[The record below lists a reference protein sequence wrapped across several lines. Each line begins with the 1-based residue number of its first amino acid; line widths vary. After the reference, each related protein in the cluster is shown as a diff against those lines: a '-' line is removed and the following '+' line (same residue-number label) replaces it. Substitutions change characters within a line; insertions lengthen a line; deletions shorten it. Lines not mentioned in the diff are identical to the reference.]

1 MKKVNTI
8 KGKMDNQPK
17 KDHNPQSSTPSG
29 EVKKEDKKDE
39 EHTLM
44 VIDDLDKQ
52 VDINDLLKEKEKENH
67 GVAINLDEDNKPKK
81 PKKEYDLDD
90 TIIRD
95 ITLSNETHL
104 RLLSN
109 INGYFIDIRKFFRG
123 YPSSKGIRVS
133 AGKFAIA
140 MDYLKKDIEQLN
152 LPGLN
157 KP

>member
-1 MKKVNTI
+1 MKKVNTL
-8 KGKMDNQPK
+8 KNKFEKEHK
-17 KDHNPQSSTPSG
+17 KDINPQIDTPPMDIKI
-29 EVKKEDKKDE
+29 EDKKEDENIKMAIDE
-39 EHTLM
+39 
-44 VIDDLDKQ
+44 LDKQ
-52 VDINDLLKEKEKENH
+52 VDINDLLKDKEKGNN
-67 GVAINLDEDNKPKK
+67 GVAINLDEDKPKK
-81 PKKEYDLDD
+81 AKKEYDLDD

-133 AGKFAIA
+133 AGKFALA

>member
-1 MKKVNTI
+1 MKKVNTL
-8 KGKMDNQPK
+8 KNKFEKDHK
-17 KDHNPQSSTPSG
+17 KDINPQVDIPPI
-29 EVKKEDKKDE
+29 EQKPEDKKDMENVKMAIE
-39 EHTLM
+39 E
-44 VIDDLDKQ
+44 LDKQ
-52 VDINDLLKEKEKENH
+52 VDINDLLKDKEKENN
-67 GVAINLDEDNKPKK
+67 GVAINLDEDKPKK
-81 PKKEYDLDD
+81 TKKEYDLDD

-133 AGKFAIA
+133 AGKFALA

>member
-1 MKKVNTI
+1 MKKVNTL
-8 KGKMDNQPK
+8 KNKFEKDHK
-17 KDHNPQSSTPSG
+17 KDHNPQDEIPPI
-29 EVKKEDKKDE
+29 EPKPEDKKDLENVKMAIE
-39 EHTLM
+39 EM
-44 VIDDLDKQ
+44 DKQ
-52 VDINDLLKEKEKENH
+52 VDINDLLKDKEKENN
-67 GVAINLDEDNKPKK
+67 GVTINLDEDKPKK
-81 PKKEYDLDD
+81 AKKEYDLDD

-133 AGKFAIA
+133 AGKFALA

>member
-8 KGKMDNQPK
+8 KGKVDNLTK
-17 KDHNPQSSTPSG
+17 KEHNPQSSTPIG
-29 EVKKEDKKDE
+29 DVKKEDKKDE

-52 VDINDLLKEKEKENH
+52 VDINDLLKEKEKDNN
-67 GVAINLDEDNKPKK
+67 GVAINLDEDKPKK
-81 PKKEYDLDD
+81 KKEYDLDD

-133 AGKFAIA
+133 AGKFAVA
-140 MDYLKKDIEQLN
+140 MEYLKKDIEALN

>member
-1 MKKVNTI
+1 MKKVNTLKNKI
-8 KGKMDNQPK
+8 DKDHK
-17 KDHNPQSSTPSG
+17 KEHNPQIDTPPMDI
-29 EVKKEDKKDE
+29 KIEDKKDE
-39 EHTLM
+39 ENVKM
-44 VIDDLDKQ
+44 AIDELDKQ
-52 VDINDLLKEKEKENH
+52 VDINDLLKDKEKENN
-67 GVAINLDEDNKPKK
+67 GVAINLDEDKPKK
-81 PKKEYDLDD
+81 TKKEYDLDD

-133 AGKFAIA
+133 AGKFALA

>member
-1 MKKVNTI
+1 MKKVNTL
-8 KGKMDNQPK
+8 KNKFEKDHK
-17 KDHNPQSSTPSG
+17 KEHNPQDDIPPI
-29 EVKKEDKKDE
+29 EQKPEDKKDMENVKMAIE
-39 EHTLM
+39 E
-44 VIDDLDKQ
+44 LDKQ
-52 VDINDLLKEKEKENH
+52 VDINDLLKDKEKENN
-67 GVAINLDEDNKPKK
+67 GVTINLDEDKPKK
-81 PKKEYDLDD
+81 AKKEYDLDD

-133 AGKFAIA
+133 AGKFALA

>member
-1 MKKVNTI
+1 MKKVNTL
-8 KGKMDNQPK
+8 KNKFEKDHK
-17 KDHNPQSSTPSG
+17 KDINPQGDIPPI
-29 EVKKEDKKDE
+29 EQKPEDKKDMENVKMAIE
-39 EHTLM
+39 E
-44 VIDDLDKQ
+44 LDKQ
-52 VDINDLLKEKEKENH
+52 VDINDLLKDKEKENN
-67 GVAINLDEDNKPKK
+67 GVAINLDEDKPQKT
-81 PKKEYDLDD
+81 KKEYDLND

-133 AGKFAIA
+133 AGKFALA

>member
-8 KGKMDNQPK
+8 KGKIDNMPK
-17 KDHNPQSSTPSG
+17 KEHNPQSTTHPD
-29 EVKKEDKKDE
+29 EAKKEDKKDE

-52 VDINDLLKEKEKENH
+52 VDINDLLKEKEKDNN
-67 GVAINLDEDNKPKK
+67 GVAINLDEDKPKK

-133 AGKFAIA
+133 AGKFAVA
-140 MDYLKKDIEQLN
+140 MEYLKKDIEALN

>member
-1 MKKVNTI
+1 MKKVNTL
-8 KGKMDNQPK
+8 KNKFEKDHK
-17 KDHNPQSSTPSG
+17 KEHNPQDDIPPI
-29 EVKKEDKKDE
+29 EQKPEDKKDMENVKMAIE
-39 EHTLM
+39 E
-44 VIDDLDKQ
+44 LDKQ
-52 VDINDLLKEKEKENH
+52 VDINDLLKDKEKENN
-67 GVAINLDEDNKPKK
+67 GVAINLDEDKPKK
-81 PKKEYDLDD
+81 AKKEYDLDD

-133 AGKFAIA
+133 AGKFALA